1 MDRNHQRNK
10 NRPGFNMI
18 SLMDIFT
25 ILVFFLLV
33 NSSDVQ
39 MNNTKTIK
47 LPESIADQKPRE
59 TVTIL
64 VSKTEIWVQD
74 RRIASVADA
83 QRVEGPVIP
92 ELKQE
97 LDILAGLRRY
107 EDTSETG
114 SEVTIMGDREIP
126 FSLLKKIMTTC
137 TQANFGRISFSVA
150 QSTVDS

>member
-1 MDRNHQRNK
+1 MDRHHQRRK

-39 MNNTKTIK
+39 MQNTKTIQ

-64 VSKTEIWVQD
+64 VSKSEIWVQG
-74 RRIASVADA
+74 RRVASVADA
-83 QRVEGPVIP
+83 QKVDGRVIP
-92 ELKQE
+92 ELKLE
-97 LDILAGLRRY
+97 LDLLAGLRRY

-137 TQANFGRISFSVA
+137 TRANFGRISFSVT
-150 QSTVDS
+150 QNTVDS